1 MEIGIIGS
9 GSVGMLCAACLAKEH
24 RVTVYT
30 RRKEQSDL
38 INEKGIILLQGD
50 QKTTVKDVKVCSGRD
65 YKEPLLI
72 IAVKQYQLGDV
83 LPLLKEMKERK
94 NLLFLQNGMS
104 HIPLLESLEGH
115 NVYIGSVE
123 HGSLKSGDAT
133 VAHTGAGVI
142 KVSSLFPDQPPL
154 TLTALDSERFP
165 FEAVKDWKEAHS
177 RKLLANA
184 VINPLTALLKV
195 KNGEL
200 IENPH
205 YSRMAK
211 SVFKEA
217 IGILGISD
225 ENAEWEKVKEIC
237 RRTAENRSSML
248 RDVEACRKTEIDGI
262 IGYLLDEAK
271 KQNKPVPLLEL
282 LYHAVKGGEKE

>member
-1 MEIGIIGS
+1 MEIGIIGT
-9 GSVGMLCAACLAKEH
+9 GSVGMLCAAYLAKEH
-24 RVTVYT
+24 IVTVYT

-38 INEKGIILLQGD
+38 INEKGIILIHGD
-50 QKTTVKDVKVCSGRD
+50 QKTTVKDVKARSGKD
-65 YKEPLLI
+65 FKEPLLI

-83 LPLLKEMKERK
+83 LPLLKKTKERK

-104 HIPLLESLEGH
+104 HIPMLESLEGH

-123 HGSLKSGDAT
+123 HGSLKTGDGT
-133 VAHTGAGVI
+133 VEHTGAGVI

-154 TLTALDSERFP
+154 SLAALDSVRFP
-165 FEAVKDWKEAHS
+165 FKAARDWKEAHS

-200 IENPH
+200 TENPY

-217 IGILGISD
+217 SGILGITD
-225 ENAEWEKVKEIC
+225 ENAEWEKVMEIC

-248 RDVEACRKTEIDGI
+248 RDTEAGRKTEIDGI

-271 KQNKPVPLLEL
+271 KQKTRVPLLEF

>member
-1 MEIGIIGS
+1 LG
-9 GSVGMLCAACLAKEH
+9 KEH

-38 INEKGIILLQGD
+38 INEKGITLLQGD
-50 QKTTVKDVKVCSGRD
+50 QKTTVKEVKARSGKD
-65 YKEPLLI
+65 FIEPLLM

-104 HIPLLESLEGH
+104 HIPLLESLKGH

-123 HGSLKSGDAT
+123 HGSLKMDDTS

-142 KVSSLFPDQPPL
+142 KVSSLFPDQPAL
-154 TLTALDSERFP
+154 TLSALDSERFP

-177 RKLLANA
+177 RKLIANA

-200 IENPH
+200 TENAH

-217 IGILGISD
+217 SGILGISD
-225 ENAEWEKVKEIC
+225 ENAEWEKVMDIC

-248 RDVEACRKTEIDGI
+248 RDAEAGRKTEIEGI
-262 IGYLLDEAK
+262 IGYLREEAK
-271 KQNKPVPLLEL
+271 KQNTRVPLLDF
-282 LYHAVKGGEKE
+282 LYHAVKGGENE